1 MAAEKQPETTAPQ
14 VEKPP
19 TGEPAP
25 NTKPALG
32 EDDEFEDFPS
42 EGTLPTPSTT
52 PPSRPTHTPNR
63 TTATMTVPSDARTV
77 LERKDGQETEAS
89 EGEKRILGELYRAR
103 EEIVLTDERRLAGRS
118 DRGGAKGL
126 QRRRH
131 QAPLGGVLG

>member
-42 EGTLPTPSTT
+42 EGTLPTPSPRPPF
-52 PPSRPTHTPNR
+52 PPSPSSQPDYGHDGCGIQRAYHTGEQR
-63 TTATMTVPSDARTV
+63 WR
-77 LERKDGQETEAS
+77 RDG
-89 EGEKRILGELYRAR
+89 R
-103 EEIVLTDERRLAGRS
+103 E
-118 DRGGAKGL
+118 
-126 QRRRH
+126 
-131 QAPLGGVLG
+131 